1 MRLFIYL
8 LAFSLLILFAGC
20 TTLKDLFPSKR
31 YELAED
37 SASSDVPKRSEE
49 PLAEPQVFLVPQIT
63 AADQVLYFL
72 ARFQALPPAQQA
84 EEYRRIVK
92 LYEANGAAIVRFQL
106 ASALLTP
113 GKNFSNALRGRQL
126 LQEYLDKPSG
136 EKDLVAL
143 AGLLVAMVDER
154 EKLERQLAREKEN
167 SETLARQLN
176 ELRNIENIMRQREVN
191 GRPGL

>member
-8 LAFSLLILFAGC
+8 LTISLFMLFAGC
-20 TTLKDLFPSKR
+20 TTLKELFPSKR

-37 SASSDVPKRSEE
+37 SASIDVPQRSEE
-49 PLAEPQVFLVPQIT
+49 TLVEPQVYLVPQIT

-72 ARFQALPPAQQA
+72 AQFQTLPPARQT
-84 EEYRRIVK
+84 EEYRRVVK
-92 LYEANGAAIVRFQL
+92 LYETSGAAIVRFQL

-113 GKNFSNALRGRQL
+113 GKNYSNALRGRQL

-154 EKLERQLAREKEN
+154 EKLERQLAQEKEN

-191 GRPGL
+191 GRPGR